1 MTGILQSAPAQWVKG
16 VLWNADEKRFRAGWR
31 MLLHIV
37 VVIVLA
43 SLIAA
48 AVRFVFEV
56 LLTNLL
62 GSSRGLSLAYTLASS
77 QMTWIAL
84 VASLWVAGRFFDK
97 RPFKQFG
104 FAFSRRWWLDFAFG
118 LLLGALLMA
127 GIFAV
132 ERALGWAKVTGAY
145 QTTSSSFTFGIL
157 LYIALFIAV
166 GIEEESLTRG
176 YWLKN
181 LAEGFNSHR
190 LGPRTALLISYFLTS
205 SIFGLLHLGNANASW
220 VSTLNLIVAGLFLGL
235 PVVLTGD
242 LAISIGIHMTWNF
255 FQGNVFGF
263 PVSGS
268 APGTTYITIQQGG
281 PALWT
286 GGAFGPEAGLIGIIA
301 ILIGSGLIWLWLRFT
316 RGKLALRSDL
326 AVYSP
331 AARRVAAPAAEPER

>member
-1 MTGILQSAPAQWVKG
+1 MTGILQSAPVRWIQW
-16 VLWNADEKRFRAGWR
+16 VLWNDGEKRFRAGWR
-31 MLLHIV
+31 MLLHIIV
-37 VVIVLA
+37 MVVLA
-43 SLIAA
+43 SVVAA
-48 AVRFVFEV
+48 AVTFLFDILFGER
-56 LLTNLL
+56 L
-62 GSSRGLSLAYTLASS
+62 GSSRVLRLANTLASS
-77 QMTWIAL
+77 QMAWVGL
-84 VASLWVAGRFFDK
+84 LASLWLAGRFIDK

-104 FAFSRRWWLDFAFG
+104 FSLSRRWWLDFVFG

-132 ERALGWAKVTGAY
+132 EYALGWVKVTGAY
-145 QTTSSSFTFGIL
+145 QTHSSSFTFGVLI
-157 LYIALFIAV
+157 YITLFIAV

-181 LAEGFNSHR
+181 IAEGLNFPR
-190 LGPRTALLISYFLTS
+190 LGPRAALLISYFLTS

-268 APGTTYITIQQGG
+268 APDTTYIAIQQGG

-301 ILIGSGLIWLWLRFT
+301 ILVGSGLIWLWLRFT
-316 RGKLALRSDL
+316 RGKLALRSEM
-326 AVYSP
+326 AVYVPP
-331 AARRVAAPAAEPER
+331 ARQVAAPAPAPEG